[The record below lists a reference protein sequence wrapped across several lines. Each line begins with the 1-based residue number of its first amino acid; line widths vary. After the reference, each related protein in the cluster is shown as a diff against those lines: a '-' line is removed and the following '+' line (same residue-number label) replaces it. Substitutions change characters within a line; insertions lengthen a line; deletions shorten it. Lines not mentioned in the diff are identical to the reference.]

1 MSSTLKKAILVVS
14 FGTSFEETRKRT
26 IDVIED
32 EIRTAYPD
40 YAIYTAW
47 TSKMIIKKLATE
59 FNIKRNTVSE
69 AMQQMYEDGIQSV
82 VIQPTHI
89 IPGVENDIMTADALE
104 FKDKFAKI
112 SFSTPLLA
120 TTEDNVSTIKAI
132 MTEHSDLDDDTALVL
147 MGHGTSHN
155 ANNVYAAMDY
165 MFKDLGYKNVFVGT
179 VEGYPSLENVL
190 KFVKE
195 GSFHKIR
202 LAPLMLVAGDH
213 ALNDLCGDEDDAW
226 KVIFTNKGFSVDCFL
241 KGLGE
246 YSAIRQIYMD
256 HLKVTI
262 EAK

>member
-32 EIRTAYPD
+32 EIRNAYPD

-132 MTEHSDLDDDTALVL
+132 MTPT
-147 MGHGTSHN
+147 T
-155 ANNVYAAMDY
+155 
-165 MFKDLGYKNVFVGT
+165 
-179 VEGYPSLENVL
+179 
-190 KFVKE
+190 
-195 GSFHKIR
+195 
-202 LAPLMLVAGDH
+202 
-213 ALNDLCGDEDDAW
+213 
-226 KVIFTNKGFSVDCFL
+226 IFTNITVFTFLTIFTFFTKHTIFTISTFNQRIKRLVIFFFSLIFFIVDKFS
-241 KGLGE
+241 KYLG
-246 YSAIRQIYMD
+246 SPI
-256 HLKVTI
+256 
-262 EAK
+262 